1 MKVLV
6 ACTEIGSAVSLN
18 KVLEEKNISKFY
30 LIGSEIVIDYFSTLN
45 FDSIVIN
52 KNQIPENIDSVL
64 LGSTLGHSIERIFY
78 HIKYDGVHKIAVID
92 SYWNIYQ
99 RFADEITGTRWQY
112 VPDEIYVPNK
122 KISRILKKYG
132 YDGIIRIF
140 DSPSFKADKD
150 NFSSL
155 EKKYVRNKYGV
166 SEDKKVHIFISEYYQ
181 KVPDRWNIEVD
192 QYNYDDI
199 QFSINSFSKHI
210 DYLNKNKNIHI
221 PFIKWHPTME
231 DKFNLKLPSNLKKNQ
246 LISIS
251 KEDLFKLGDI
261 FVGINSMLL
270 LEAYNRGHKTMSY
283 MSKKMMKKNNLSNFI
298 NNMLIIDN
306 VNVDI

>member
-6 ACTEIGSAVSLN
+6 ACTEIGSAVSLS

-45 FDSIVIN
+45 FDSIVID

-64 LGSTLGHSIERIFY
+64 LGSTLGQSIERIFY
-78 HIKYDGVHKIAVID
+78 HKKYDGVHKIAVID

-99 RFADEITGTRWQY
+99 RFADEITGTYWQY
-112 VPDEIYVPNK
+112 VPDEIYVPNE
-122 KISRILKKYG
+122 KISKILKKYE
-132 YDGIIRIF
+132 YDGVIRIF
-140 DSPSFKADKD
+140 DSPSFNTDKD
-150 NFSSL
+150 KFSL
-155 EKKYVRNKYGV
+155 FEKKYVRNKYGV
-166 SEDKKVHIFISEYYQ
+166 TEDKQVHIFISEYYQ
-181 KVPDRWNIEVD
+181 KVPENWNIEVD
-192 QYNYDDI
+192 QYNYEDI
-199 QFSINSFSKHI
+199 QYSINLFSEHI
-210 DYLNKNKNIHI
+210 DFLNKNKNIHI

-246 LISIS
+246 LASIS

-283 MSKKMMKKNNLSNFI
+283 MSNKMMKKNNLSKFI
-298 NNMLIIDN
+298 DNTLIIDN
-306 VNVDI
+306 VNVDL